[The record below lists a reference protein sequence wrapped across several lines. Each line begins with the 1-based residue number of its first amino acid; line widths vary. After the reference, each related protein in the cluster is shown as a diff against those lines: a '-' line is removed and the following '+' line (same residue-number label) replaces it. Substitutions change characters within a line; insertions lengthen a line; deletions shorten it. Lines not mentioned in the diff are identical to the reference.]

1 MKKIFIPFLFSIC
14 FITTFLFIQSCEA
27 PLSFLRTDNVT
38 VNFEDWPSSPNYPSL
53 LYWKITVIENGK
65 STTFTKSQTDT
76 SINLTLPKDN
86 LAVIKVQPVIDNS
99 DAPEFFCNGG
109 LLYPFDF
116 KDNQGY
122 ARWCNYAVCEAAS
135 KILLKDDSYEKRIS
149 IRYFNW
155 KKLEETLWQ
164 KDIVTFSKY
173 DTLATKK
180 CTTSFN
186 TDIETLT
193 DRIINPPSRF
203 TVPYFETSSILPSKI
218 KNLMVKENNVIL
230 HSYIPLNDLYKEKGC
245 ITVQVKPDNYKTAF
259 LANGQLIYIRNKEL
273 VLD

>member
-1 MKKIFIPFLFSIC
+1 MKKIFIPFLFSVSLIY
-14 FITTFLFIQSCEA
+14 FFLFIQSCET
-27 PLSFLRTDNVT
+27 PFSFLRTDNVT
-38 VNFEDWPSSPNYPSL
+38 VNFEDWPSSPEYPSL

-65 STTFTKSQTDT
+65 SSTFTKPKTDT
-76 SINLTLPKDN
+76 SVNLTLPKDN
-86 LAVIKVQPVIDNS
+86 LTVIKVQPVIDNTE
-99 DAPEFFCNGG
+99 APEFFCNGG

-122 ARWCNYAVCEAAS
+122 ARWCNYAVCEAAA
-135 KILLKDDSYEKRIS
+135 KILLINDSYEKRIAL
-149 IRYFNW
+149 RYFNW
-155 KKLEETLWQ
+155 KKLEETLCQ
-164 KDIVTFSKY
+164 KDTEAFSKY

-203 TVPYFETSSILPSKI
+203 TVPYFDTSSIMPSKI
-218 KNLMVKENNVIL
+218 KNMVVNEHITIL
-230 HSYIPLNDLYKEKGC
+230 HSYIPLNDLCKEKGC

-259 LANGQLIYIRNKEL
+259 LADGQLIYIRNKAL